1 MPTLYIMCGVG
12 FSGKSTLSEDYIAQ
26 GYSYI
31 NQDSQGKADHLLK
44 FINSASAGLDI
55 VFEKNTQQNLST
67 HMV

>member
-1 MPTLYIMCGVG
+1 MKKMVLLVG
-12 FSGKSTLSEDYIAQ
+12 PPGSGKSTLSEDYIAQ